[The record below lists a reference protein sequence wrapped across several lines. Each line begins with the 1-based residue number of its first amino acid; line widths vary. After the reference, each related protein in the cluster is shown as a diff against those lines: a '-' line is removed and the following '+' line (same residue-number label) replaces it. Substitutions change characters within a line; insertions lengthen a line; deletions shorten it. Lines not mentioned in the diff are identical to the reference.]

1 MDLLLEGAALLLEQI
16 IPKLLRPLAA
26 MAGDPLDLN
35 HLNGVLDATA
45 TALGLVEEGG

>member
-1 MDLLLEGAALLLEQI
+1 MEGAALLLEQI

-26 MAGDPLDLN
+26 MAGDPLDLH

-45 TALGLVEEGG
+45 TALGLVEAPET